1 LDLIRFRS
9 AVGAAGQQPDVF
21 AAVRLYDPIPGPDG
35 VAAVTP
41 GEVGNSALKPERS
54 EEVEVGFDAALFG
67 GRSELEFTYYRRRTR
82 DAIVQRSL
90 APSIGFPGQQ
100 WVNAGRVSNWGTEL
114 SLQNQIIPSGGWIA
128 WDLGV
133 TFATMRNRLDDL
145 GIEGLT
151 ELSIPGVGARHVEGE
166 PLASAYWRRIV
177 SADFVSGNSG
187 PVTNVMCEGPN
198 GTVIPWGDDCAYVS
212 YGGPQDPTWET
223 NITSD
228 VTLFRNL
235 RLSAL
240 ISG

>member
-1 LDLIRFRS
+1 HHPPPISPLLPYTSLFR
-9 AVGAAGQQPDVF
+9 
-21 AAVRLYDPIPGPDG
+21 
-35 VAAVTP
+35 
-41 GEVGNSALKPERS
+41 
-54 EEVEVGFDAALFG
+54 
-67 GRSELEFTYYRRRTR
+67 
-82 DAIVQRSL
+82 
-90 APSIGFPGQQ
+90 SIGFPGQQ

-166 PLASAYWRRIV
+166 PLASAYWRRIA

-240 ISG
+240 ISGRGGHVNLSRDMGPRIQCCPWARVRWAQDDPILVAVASLDREQVAFFEAGHVRLQELAL